1 MTSSVTQ
8 LALRLSPNAAYKF
21 NNYYFAQPDVKQALA
36 QLQES
41 NDADFLYLAAD
52 AAVGKTHL
60 LIALVEQ
67 SQNNGKTALYLS
79 FKELMD
85 TASPEV
91 LQGIESH
98 QLVCLD
104 DIDVVVGQGQWEE
117 ALFHCFN
124 RLKEANCQIVIAAS
138 GNPASLPFV
147 LPDLASRLATGL
159 VFQLHDM
166 SDEDKQLALI
176 EQAKFRGLEL
186 DQATAQYLMRRCG
199 RDMHNLM
206 NVLAGLDKASL
217 RAQRR
222 LTIPFIRD
230 VTPEL

>member
-21 NNYYFAQPDVKQALA
+21 SNYYFAQPEVEQALTELA
-36 QLQES
+36 ES
-41 NDADFLYLAAD
+41 DKADYLFLSAD
-52 AAVGKTHL
+52 TAVGKTHL
-60 LIALVEQ
+60 LIALAEHC
-67 SQNNGKTALYLS
+67 QNNGKSSLYIS
-79 FKELMD
+79 FKELLE
-85 TASPEV
+85 TASPDI

-104 DIDVVVGQGQWEE
+104 DIDLVVGQRDWEE

-124 RLKEANCQIVIAAS
+124 RLKEANSQIVIAANA
-138 GNPASLPFV
+138 NPASLVFV
-147 LPDLASRLATGL
+147 LPDLASRLATGV
-159 VFQLHDM
+159 VFQLHEM
-166 SDEDKQLALI
+166 SDEQKQLALI
-176 EQAKFRGLEL
+176 EQANFRGLEL

-199 RDMHNLM
+199 RDMHSLM
-206 NVLAGLDKASL
+206 SVLADLDKASL

-230 VTPEL
+230 SVPEL

>member
-1 MTSSVTQ
+1 MTTSVTQ

-21 NNYYFAQPDVKQALA
+21 SNYYFAQPEIKQALND
-36 QLQES
+36 LVTS
-41 NDADFLYLAAD
+41 TDADYLFLAAD
-52 AAVGKTHL
+52 AVVGKTHL
-60 LIALVEQ
+60 LIALAEQ
-67 SQNNGKTALYLS
+67 CETNTKTTLYLS
-79 FKELMD
+79 FKELIN
-85 TASPEV
+85 TASPDI
-91 LQGIESH
+91 LQGIESY

-104 DIDVVVGQGQWEE
+104 DIDVVVGQRQWEE

-124 RLKEANCQIVIAAS
+124 RLKEAKSQIVIAAN

-159 VFQLHDM
+159 ILQLHEM
-166 SDEDKQLALI
+166 TDEDKQLALI
-176 EQAKFRGLEL
+176 EQANFRGLEL
-186 DQATAQYLMRRCG
+186 DRPTAQYLMRRCG
-199 RDMHNLM
+199 RDMHSLM
-206 NVLAGLDKASL
+206 SILDDLDKASL